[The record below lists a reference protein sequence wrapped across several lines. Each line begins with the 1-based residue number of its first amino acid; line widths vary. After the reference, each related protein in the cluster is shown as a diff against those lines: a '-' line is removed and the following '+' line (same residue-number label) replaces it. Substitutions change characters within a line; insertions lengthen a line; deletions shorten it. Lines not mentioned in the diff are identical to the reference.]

1 MSDERLQTSFY
12 ICPRHQGKDIFG
24 DFISLLDLP
33 YDSGENM
40 VMFVKIGAR
49 VPELWLVTSSG
60 LAVWFASGP
69 NVVYNLQD
77 PKGKVFFEIS

>member
-1 MSDERLQTSFY
+1 MSDECAQTSFY
-12 ICPRHQGKDIFG
+12 VFPRRQGQDIFG

-33 YDSGENM
+33 HDSGENV
-40 VMFVKIGAR
+40 VMFVKIGTR
-49 VPELWLVTSSG
+49 VPELWLVTSPG